1 MFRVITPK
9 FLFGLNEKKGSATPH
24 SLTFKD
30 FREYFY
36 RSTLFEKKDIASPVF
51 VDVNPLFRSPGS
63 CATLIFLD
71 LSLGSPSSRLLL
83 GDIFYK
89 FHSIDTEYI
98 CMVFP

>member
-1 MFRVITPK
+1 MITPK

-71 LSLGSPSSRLLL
+71 LSFSGSISRLLL
-83 GDIFYK
+83 GDRFYK
-89 FHSIDTEYI
+89 IAGIGTEYI
-98 CMVFP
+98 RMVFA

>member
-1 MFRVITPK
+1 MLQRSVTVRETSTHRVITPRSMV
-9 FLFGLNEKKGSATPH
+9 GLYEKKKSATPH

-63 CATLIFLD
+63 WVT
-71 LSLGSPSSRLLL
+71 
-83 GDIFYK
+83 
-89 FHSIDTEYI
+89 
-98 CMVFP
+98 